1 MIFYHAGGEFF
12 AMKGDADKFRKSLG
26 LKPSDLHTLSIS
38 NREEICEFLN
48 GLVQHRPIVPV
59 PSNPD
64 ATFKLP
70 AIEPEVVPDY
80 VPRFLLNKEQQA
92 ARDAQ

>member
-1 MIFYHAGGEFF
+1 MKFYHAGGEFF
-12 AMKGDADKFRKSLG
+12 AMKNDADKFRRTLG
-26 LKPSDLHTLSIS
+26 LPPSDLHKLSIS
-38 NREEICEFLN
+38 TREEICEFLN
-48 GLVQHRPIVPV
+48 GLVQHRAVVPV
-59 PSNPD
+59 SGSSK
-64 ATFKLP
+64 TFTLP